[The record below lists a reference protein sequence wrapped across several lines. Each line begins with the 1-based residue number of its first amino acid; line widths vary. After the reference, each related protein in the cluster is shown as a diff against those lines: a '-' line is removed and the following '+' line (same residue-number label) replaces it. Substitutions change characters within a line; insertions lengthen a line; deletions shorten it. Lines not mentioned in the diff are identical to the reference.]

1 VPITRQRGSRR
12 SSSEAWRDHA
22 NCRSADPNLFF
33 PPAGTEEAP
42 PEEIEAARALCQAC
56 PVREA
61 CLQFALETRQQDGIW
76 GGTTEE
82 ERRRLRRAWLAS
94 RRLRAG

>member
-1 VPITRQRGSRR
+1 V
-12 SSSEAWRDHA
+12 WRDHA
-22 NCRSADPNLFF
+22 NCRSADPSLFF
-33 PPAGTEEAP
+33 PDAGAEEAQR
-42 PEEIEAARALCQAC
+42 EEIEAARALCQAC
-56 PVREA
+56 PVQAA

-82 ERRRLRRAWLAS
+82 ERRRLRRAWLTA